1 MSVDTNIFIFKGVV
15 VEVDAQMETQK
26 MINKNEEKAK
36 SKVIGDMNKEQCDFM
51 KDGAEKP
58 KGDDKKIWAD
68 KPK

>member
-1 MSVDTNIFIFKGVV
+1 MTKIFIFKGVV
-15 VEVDAQMETQK
+15 VEVEAKMETQK

-36 SKVIGDMNKEQCDFM
+36 SKVIGEMNKEKGDFM

>member
-1 MSVDTNIFIFKGVV
+1 
-15 VEVDAQMETQK
+15 METQK
-26 MINKNEEKAK
+26 MVNENEEKAK
-36 SKVIGDMNKEQCDFM
+36 SKVIGDMNKEKGDFM